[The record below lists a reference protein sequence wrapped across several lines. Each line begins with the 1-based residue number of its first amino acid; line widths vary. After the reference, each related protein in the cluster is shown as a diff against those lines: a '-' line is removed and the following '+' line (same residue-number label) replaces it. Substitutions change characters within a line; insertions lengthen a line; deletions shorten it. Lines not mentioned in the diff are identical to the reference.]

1 MPKSFSVWPPSNPR
15 AAIRLGLGVLV
26 AANLVAAYFVVRP
39 LGGSAEELS
48 QQALEMHSQI
58 RQQQGV
64 LERTRVLVSKIESG
78 RGEGDQFM
86 SAYFLPRRPAYSIL
100 LGELNDLAS
109 QAKITPRDS
118 ASALE
123 PVEGSDTL
131 DMLQIS
137 ANFEGLY
144 PDLIHF
150 INLLDKSN
158 RLLIIESLN
167 ATPQQSGGRLNVT
180 LKLDTF
186 VQEDGAAVNAA
197 PVNGAAQ

>member
-1 MPKSFSVWPPSNPR
+1 MLKSFNVWPPNNPR
-15 AAIRLGLGVLV
+15 AVIRLALGVLV

-39 LGGSAEELS
+39 IGGSAQELS
-48 QQALEMHSQI
+48 EQALEMHSQI

-78 RGEGDQFM
+78 RGEGDRFM
-86 SAYFLPRRPAYSIL
+86 GSYFLPRRPAYSAIV
-100 LGELNDLAS
+100 GELSDLAS

-118 ASALE
+118 AWALE

-137 ANFEGLY
+137 ANFEGTY
-144 PDLIHF
+144 PDLVHF
-150 INLLDKSN
+150 MNLLDKSN

-167 ATPQQSGGRLNVT
+167 ATPQQTGGRLNVM

-186 VQEDGAAVNAA
+186 VQEDGT
-197 PVNGAAQ
+197 AQ

>member
-1 MPKSFSVWPPSNPR
+1 MGKRFNAWPPNNPR

-26 AANLVAAYFVVRP
+26 AANLAAAYLIVRP
-39 LGGSAEELS
+39 IGGSAQELS

-64 LERTRVLVSKIESG
+64 LDRTRVLVSKIESG
-78 RGEGDQFM
+78 RGEGDRFM
-86 SAYFLPRRPAYSIL
+86 GSYFLPRRPAYSTIV
-100 LGELNDLAS
+100 GELNNLAS

-118 ASALE
+118 AWAME

-137 ANFEGLY
+137 ANFEGTY

-150 INLLDKSN
+150 INLLDKSD

-167 ATPQQSGGRLNVT
+167 ATPQQSGGRLNVM

-186 VQEDGAAVNAA
+186 VQEDGS
-197 PVNGAAQ
+197 AQ

>member
-1 MPKSFSVWPPSNPR
+1 MLKSFNVWPPNNPR
-15 AAIRLGLGVLV
+15 AVIRLALGVLV

-39 LGGSAEELS
+39 IGGSAQELS
-48 QQALEMHSQI
+48 EQALEMHSQI

-78 RGEGDQFM
+78 RGEGDRFM
-86 SAYFLPRRPAYSIL
+86 GSYFLPRRPAYSAIV
-100 LGELNDLAS
+100 GELNDLAS

-118 ASALE
+118 AWALE

-137 ANFEGLY
+137 ANFEGTY
-144 PDLIHF
+144 PDLVHF
-150 INLLDKSN
+150 INLLDKSD

-167 ATPQQSGGRLNVT
+167 ATPQQTGGRLNVM

-186 VQEDGAAVNAA
+186 VQEDGS
-197 PVNGAAQ
+197 AQ

>member
-1 MPKSFSVWPPSNPR
+1 MPKSFNTWPPNNPR
-15 AAIRLGLGVLV
+15 GVIRLGLGVLL

-39 LGGSAEELS
+39 IGGSAQDLA

-58 RQQQGV
+58 RQQQGM
-64 LERTRVLVSKIESG
+64 LDRSRVLVSKIESG

-86 SAYFLPRRPAYSIL
+86 GSYFLPRRPAYSTIM
-100 LGELNDLAS
+100 GELNDLAVQS
-109 QAKITPRDS
+109 KITPRDS
-118 ASALE
+118 AWALE

-137 ANFEGLY
+137 ANFEGTY
-144 PDLIHF
+144 PDLVHF
-150 INLLDKSN
+150 VNLLDKSN

-167 ATPQQSGGRLNVT
+167 ATPQQTGGRLNVM

-186 VQEDGAAVNAA
+186 VREDGS
-197 PVNGAAQ
+197 AQ

>member
-1 MPKSFSVWPPSNPR
+1 M
-15 AAIRLGLGVLV
+15 
-26 AANLVAAYFVVRP
+26 VRP

-64 LERTRVLVSKIESG
+64 LDRTRILVSKIESG
-78 RGEGDQFM
+78 RGEGDKFM
-86 SAYFLPRRPAYSIL
+86 SSYFLPRRPAYSTIMS
-100 LGELNDLAS
+100 ELNDLAGQS
-109 QAKITPRDS
+109 KIAPRDS
-118 ASALE
+118 AWGLE

-137 ANFEGLY
+137 ANFEGTY
-144 PDLIHF
+144 PDLVHF
-150 INLLDKSN
+150 MNLLDKSN

-167 ATPQQSGGRLNVT
+167 ATPQQSGGRLNVM

-186 VQEDGAAVNAA
+186 VQEDGS
-197 PVNGAAQ
+197 AQ

>member
-1 MPKSFSVWPPSNPR
+1 MLKSFNVWPPNNPR
-15 AAIRLGLGVLV
+15 AVIRLALGVLV

-39 LGGSAEELS
+39 IGGSAQELS
-48 QQALEMHSQI
+48 EQALEMHSQI

-78 RGEGDQFM
+78 RGEGDRFM
-86 SAYFLPRRPAYSIL
+86 GSYFLPRRPAYSAIV
-100 LGELNDLAS
+100 GELSDLAS

-118 ASALE
+118 AWALE

-137 ANFEGLY
+137 ANFEGTY
-144 PDLIHF
+144 PDLVHF
-150 INLLDKSN
+150 INLLDKSD

-167 ATPQQSGGRLNVT
+167 ATPQQSGGRLNVM

-186 VQEDGAAVNAA
+186 VQEDGS
-197 PVNGAAQ
+197 PQ

>member
-1 MPKSFSVWPPSNPR
+1 MRKSFNAWPPNNPR
-15 AAIRLGLGVLV
+15 AVIRLGLGVLL

-39 LGGSAEELS
+39 IGGSAQELA

-64 LERTRVLVSKIESG
+64 LDRTRVLASKIESG

-86 SAYFLPRRPAYSIL
+86 GSYFLPRRPAYSTIMS
-100 LGELNDLAS
+100 ELNDLAGQS
-109 QAKITPRDS
+109 KITPRDS
-118 ASALE
+118 AWALE

-137 ANFEGLY
+137 ANFEGSY
-144 PDLIHF
+144 PDLVHF
-150 INLLDKSN
+150 VNLLDKSN

-167 ATPQQSGGRLNVT
+167 ATPQQTGGRLNVM

-186 VQEDGAAVNAA
+186 VREDGS
-197 PVNGAAQ
+197 AQ

>member
-1 MPKSFSVWPPSNPR
+1 MLKSFNVWPPNNPR
-15 AAIRLGLGVLV
+15 AVIRLGLGLLV

-39 LGGSAEELS
+39 IGGSTEELS

-86 SAYFLPRRPAYSIL
+86 SSYFLPRRAAYSTIMA
-100 LGELNDLAS
+100 ELNDLAS
-109 QAKITPRDS
+109 QSKIASRDS
-118 ASALE
+118 TWGLE

-131 DMLQIS
+131 DLLQIS
-137 ANFEGLY
+137 ANFEGTY
-144 PDLIHF
+144 PDLVRF
-150 INLLDKSN
+150 VNLLDKSN

-167 ATPQQSGGRLNVT
+167 ATPQQSGGRLNVM

-186 VQEDGAAVNAA
+186 VQEDGAA
-197 PVNGAAQ
+197 Q